1 MFVDKKIDDLIR
13 AGWDAFENDF
23 DAVALQNWKKQ
34 ASSCLAALVGPDHAS
49 EKLFEDYDKQAEAM
63 DVLAGGGILAA
74 AKK

>member
-1 MFVDKKIDDLIR
+1 MPSKTILMQSLFKT
-13 AGWDAFENDF
+13 G
-23 DAVALQNWKKQ
+23 KKQ

-49 EKLFEDYDKQAEAM
+49 ENFFEDYDKQAEAM